1 MRGRNPIRAGRQAG
15 NTVSGTSPPAWPP
28 AANHPTRAGT
38 IQQNGTAV
46 KIELEVPGD
55 WTPGQTLA
63 TRASMQHVVRAGHP
77 IVAAVRRDATP
88 EQLEHIYRRLRALLR
103 ETSLAA

>member
-1 MRGRNPIRAGRQAG
+1 M
-15 NTVSGTSPPAWPP
+15 
-28 AANHPTRAGT
+28 
-38 IQQNGTAV
+38 
-46 KIELEVPGD
+46 KIELEVPDD

-63 TRASMQHVVRAGHP
+63 TRAIMQQVVRAGHP

-88 EQLEHIYRRLRALLR
+88 EQLERIYRRLGALLR